1 MKGKKILKIVLIVI
15 LVLIVLLLVNT
26 IRKYI
31 IVKDLQNKIS
41 KYTSSNNYHMSLTSY
56 NKIIGQK
63 GKVEYYKKDKK
74 ELYIMET
81 TLNEKNAKLS
91 SYNNG
96 ERIDVFYEGPDY
108 KNAEIDSDFIS
119 KIELHNG
126 IDYTGSDLNTFLTC
140 LMGVIKINS
149 TKYNDIDCYLVTL
162 GGKEK
167 YYIEKDTGLLLKSFV
182 SNYEVER
189 SYEFNNVSDEVFI
202 EPDIGQY
209 TILKNNLII

>member
-1 MKGKKILKIVLIVI
+1 
-15 LVLIVLLLVNT
+15 
-26 IRKYI
+26 
-31 IVKDLQNKIS
+31 
-41 KYTSSNNYHMSLTSY
+41 MSLTSY

-167 YYIEKDTGLLLKSFV
+167 YYIEKELFCQIF
-182 SNYEVER
+182 
-189 SYEFNNVSDEVFI
+189 SYCHRLHAFSPAFMAYI
-202 EPDIGQY
+202 IFLP
-209 TILKNNLII
+209 ILRILQPFLYS